1 MSATDQLA
9 MARSAGG
16 PIRRHARI
24 SELDLSAFPYLTAL
38 TARQIAIWPDHEPT
52 LATSLGNR
60 TAEVMC
66 DTEASSEMV
75 TKIAE
80 HHFGSVD
87 KVCRDYQY
95 FCQNMILEA
104 ELFFRRNGRYER
116 SKFSEAVRDVYS
128 KPDVMEKYMNGLLL
142 SGVFWHNHAGA
153 LTFYRSEFLPM
164 LPDGYRHLEIGPG
177 HGALLHLTAIE
188 GRAGSISGWDVSEGA
203 IAATRRTLEVIG
215 VSEDVELIRQD
226 MFDAPDH
233 FDTFDSIVVSELLEH
248 LEDPLR
254 ALQSLIRYLKP
265 GGRILVNMP
274 ANSPAP
280 DHLYLIDK
288 PEEMTDLMKA
298 AGFIVEKNALFPMTG
313 YDLARCLRDRLTIKC
328 VAVGRRPLRLS

>member
-1 MSATDQLA
+1 MTRPESENIV
-9 MARSAGG
+9 RY
-16 PIRRHARI
+16 ARI
-24 SELDLSAFPYLTAL
+24 SDIDIAGYPYLSALVE
-38 TARQIAIWPDHEPT
+38 RQIAAWPEHEGT

-60 TAEVMC
+60 SDEVMR
-66 DTEASSEMV
+66 DTEASSQLV
-75 TKIAE
+75 TKIAN

-87 KVCRDYQY
+87 KICKDYRY
-95 FCQNMILEA
+95 FCQDMILEA
-104 ELFFRRNGRYER
+104 ELFFRRHGRYER

-153 LTFYRSEFLPM
+153 LTFYRSQFLSM
-164 LPDGYRHLEIGPG
+164 LPDQYRHLEVGPG
-177 HGALLHLTAIE
+177 HGALLYLTATDP
-188 GRAGSISGWDVSEGA
+188 RSGSISGWDVSEGA
-203 IAATRRTLEVIG
+203 IAATRRTLQVIG
-215 VSEDVELIRQD
+215 INDEVELVRQD

-248 LEDPLR
+248 LEDPLS
-254 ALQSLIRYLKP
+254 ALRSLIRYLKP

-288 PEEMTDLMKA
+288 PDEMTDLMKA
-298 AGFIVEKNALFPMTG
+298 AGFEIEKSQLFPMTG
-313 YDLARCLRDRLTIKC
+313 YGLQRCLKDRLTINC
-328 VAVGRRPLRLS
+328 VAVGQRPTGNRPTR